1 MAEAALELIAR
12 RREVALGSGIMLV
25 TSRPLSIA
33 FFIVSLCFHFIL
45 STTYALS
52 IEHQTKKHQSINNI
66 NNSPQTYTRRDVVDQ
81 IKRASTIATATA
93 ISSSIPSTSY
103 AAISEGLASKLSKRD
118 PAALKNSV
126 FNIPPGPQ
134 VYPDFMRGKF
144 DVTMKFRGFI
154 FPSTMIPKGESNV
167 DICVWSMEM
176 IRYV

>member
-1 MAEAALELIAR
+1 
-12 RREVALGSGIMLV
+12 MLV

-52 IEHQTKKHQSINNI
+52 IEHHQSKKHQTSINNI
-66 NNSPQTYTRRDVVDQ
+66 NDPPQIYTRRDIVEN
-81 IKRASTIATATA
+81 IKRTTAIATAA
-93 ISSSIPSTSY
+93 AVSSSIPSTSH

-118 PAALKNSV
+118 AAALKNSV

-154 FPSTMIPKGESNV
+154 FPSTMIPKGKRSTM
-167 DICVWSMEM
+167 CMVW
-176 IRYV
+176 R

>member
-1 MAEAALELIAR
+1 
-12 RREVALGSGIMLV
+12 MLLF
-25 TSRPLSIA
+25 TSRSLPVAFIIFSLYFHSI
-33 FFIVSLCFHFIL
+33 FKK

-52 IEHQTKKHQSINNI
+52 IIDQTKKHQSINNI
-66 NNSPQTYTRRDVVDQ
+66 NNSPQTYTRRDIVDQ

-134 VYPDFMRGKF
+134 IYPDFMRGKF